1 VATFQA
7 AGKASDGGNGRELD
21 YRAIVERHLRK
32 HTGLRHSTKACP
44 VDVTAVETGCKA
56 GVADVQTNQASRPQE
71 TGRRQ

>member
-1 VATFQA
+1 LATFQA

-32 HTGLRHSTKACP
+32 HTGLRLSTKACP
-44 VDVTAVETGCKA
+44 VDVLAVETGCKA

-71 TGRRQ
+71 TGRRH